1 MTTDIPIKYVNAT
14 RNTDFE
20 AVVFTKNY
28 STNTPNTY
36 YCAWQVLRGQT
47 SVQFVYPVTTAVGA
61 VYSQGGQ
68 TITAG
73 PFPAEL
79 GSTWQITQE
88 SSIDTAVLAQSTIII
103 DIYVLAKIVY
113 IHIIVSTCSK
123 RHSC

>member
-14 RNTDFE
+14 SNTDFE

-28 STNTPNTY
+28 NTNTPKTY
-36 YCAWQVLRGQT
+36 YCAWQILRGQT
-47 SVQFVYPVTTAVGA
+47 SVQFVYPVSTAVGA

-68 TITAG
+68 IITAG

-88 SSIDTAVLAQSTIII
+88 SAKDTAVLSKGTIII
-103 DIYVLAKIVY
+103 DNYNAETDIFI
-113 IHIIVSTCSK
+113 T
-123 RHSC
+123 